1 MAAARARAKDMLM
14 FYGAFAA
21 VAFPP
26 LLARARSNPAFLGP
40 VVVISFVAAFQADMA
55 FGNKLGRIRDDAE
68 QMLKESPELF
78 ELPGSSTLIVTE
90 IDKAIATGMADAI
103 ITDPKPVGALARA
116 QAAAQADQRS

>member
-1 MAAARARAKDMLM
+1 M